1 MSMRLSLAKIQIW
14 TALILW
20 VGLVLLG
27 LFWLH
32 GPSGESAPH
41 VIQTEQHNL
50 ILGDPNDPLRSMKLL
65 AAAMR
70 DLLPWLIF
78 LPGIVALGWNLRFER
93 NSWFKALPIHM
104 VCSIVLALVA
114 HQWTQHRLTETLPP
128 KHVQLPTRNMDEAGG
143 GAPHQSEGVEFEWT
157 RSFVIFLYQ
166 HSDAAIYWLV
176 VAGTQTVYYSRR
188 AQNRER
194 KALELS
200 SKLSEARLE
209 ALQGQLQPH
218 FVFNALNAVSALIP
232 ANPLAAQEALNS
244 LAELL
249 RASLN
254 ISDRQQIRLSE
265 ELEFLN
271 KYLEIQKLRFGDRL
285 NLKIDIQP
293 GVVDCLAPSLFL
305 QPLVE
310 NSIKHGL
317 ENSVS
322 TICIQVSAVRDAEN
336 LSVLVQDNGPGMAN
350 PSPNGV
356 GLENLKRRLEELY
369 PGNNQLTA
377 TSIPGGG
384 FRVAMQIPFR
394 NRLTEK

>member
-1 MSMRLSLAKIQIW
+1 MACS
-14 TALILW
+14 
-20 VGLVLLG
+20 
-27 LFWLH
+27 
-32 GPSGESAPH
+32 
-41 VIQTEQHNL
+41 
-50 ILGDPNDPLRSMKLL
+50 
-65 AAAMR
+65 
-70 DLLPWLIF
+70 
-78 LPGIVALGWNLRFER
+78 VA
-93 NSWFKALPIHM
+93 
-104 VCSIVLALVA
+104 LALVA
-114 HQWTQHRLTETLPP
+114 GQWTQHRLTVTLPT
-128 KHVQLPTRNMDEAGG
+128 KHVQLPTPNVTEAGG
-143 GAPHQSEGVEFEWT
+143 GAPRQPEGVEVEWT
-157 RSFVIFLYQ
+157 RSFVRFLYQ

-188 AQNRER
+188 ARNRER

-200 SKLSEARLE
+200 FKLSEARLE

-232 ANPLAAQEALNS
+232 INPLAAQEALNS

-265 ELEFLN
+265 ELDFLN
-271 KYLEIQKLRFGDRL
+271 KYLEIQRLRFGDRL

-293 GVVDCLAPSLFL
+293 GAVDCLAPSLFL

-310 NSIKHGL
+310 NAIKHGL
-317 ENSVS
+317 GDSAS
-322 TICIQVSAVRDAEN
+322 TICIRVSAVRDAED
-336 LSVLVQDNGPGMAN
+336 LLVLVQDNGPGMAN

-377 TSIPGGG
+377 TSIPGSG
-384 FRVAMQIPFR
+384 FRVDMQIPFR